1 MKITLDIS
9 KLLKEGKI
17 SQEEYNKFIE
27 LSSKDTNSLGINI
40 LIAFGVLAV
49 TFGIIALEPS
59 LFLGSILAL
68 SLSFSGLFIIYKY
81 EKQWGVLGNILLLIG
96 ALGIAATLIQL
107 FEGKDFVFILIF
119 FLFVSTSV
127 LSKSG
132 LLISLSALSIAPL
145 IKMGTFY
152 GHASYFLFVEQ
163 PILTIFVYGFLSA
176 ITQLM
181 SSKLKP
187 EYERLSVIFSRTSL
201 LLVNFG
207 FWVGSLWGD
216 KILDSKITDELLSII
231 WAIALLSSG
240 VWATK
245 KNNRFFVNTIATFGG
260 IHFYTQWFER
270 LGANP
275 VTILVSGIIS
285 IIISVILWKY
295 NKSLKGN
302 SEV

>member
-176 ITQLM
+176 ITQLI

-216 KILDSKITDELLSII
+216 KILDSKITDELLAII

-275 VTILVSGIIS
+275 VTILVSGIIA
-285 IIISVILWKY
+285 IIISVVLWKY
-295 NKSLKGN
+295 NKSQD
-302 SEV
+302 S